1 MNPKPLSLPEISA
14 LLPLTETE
22 FFILLSLAP
31 EPKHGYAI
39 MKGVRSL
46 SDGRISLGTG
56 TLYGALKRMLER
68 EWIVRREGKEP
79 LEETGRTRKSYA
91 LSSLGRRILAAETH
105 RLQILVQV
113 ARQSRAGGRV

>member
-1 MNPKPLSLPEISA
+1 MNLKPLSLPEISA

-39 MKGVRSL
+39 MKDVLSR
-46 SDGRISLGTG
+46 SDGWISLGTG

-68 EWIVRREGKEP
+68 EWIVRREGKDP
-79 LEETGRTRKSYA
+79 SKETGRTRKSYA
-91 LSSLGRRILAAETH
+91 LSSLGRSILAAETN
-105 RLQILVQV
+105 RLQILVQA
-113 ARQSRAGGRV
+113 ARQSRAGGKA

>member
-1 MNPKPLSLPEISA
+1 MNPKPLFLPEISA

-39 MKGVRSL
+39 MKDVLSL
-46 SDGRISLGTG
+46 SDGRISLSTG

-79 LEETGRTRKSYA
+79 SGESGRIRKAYT
-91 LSSLGRRILAAETH
+91 LSGLGKSILAAETR
-105 RLQILVQV
+105 RLQFLVR
-113 ARQSRAGGRV
+113 AAGQSRAGGKA

>member
-1 MNPKPLSLPEISA
+1 MNPKPHSLPEISA

-39 MKGVRSL
+39 MKDVRSQ
-46 SDGRISLGTG
+46 SDSRISLSTG

-68 EWIVRREGKEP
+68 EWIVRREGKESSK
-79 LEETGRTRKSYA
+79 ETGRARKSYA
-91 LSSLGRRILAAETH
+91 LSALGRSILAAETQ
-105 RLQILVQV
+105 RLQILVRA
-113 ARQSRAGGRV
+113 ARHSRAGGKA